1 MACAL
6 VAQQGVVMKRLKDK
20 RVAIIGAGS
29 VGEGIGN
36 GRAIA
41 MLFAREGARVL
52 AADRNLDAAENTVS
66 RITQDGGTANAFA
79 MDATDPTDV
88 DALVARANELW
99 GGIDILVHVVGMS
112 VPGGVCETE
121 PDDWDLVFAVNLKSA
136 YLAARAVI
144 PGMKQQG
151 GGAIVFLSSLVAT
164 YSGSYSYV
172 AYEASKAGVNRMG
185 RSIARAHAADNIRAN
200 VIMPGMIDTPHV
212 TAFISDDQN
221 ASSTQRAAVVPMGR
235 QGTAWDIAE
244 AALFLASD
252 ASSYITG
259 VSLPVDGGLGA

>member
-1 MACAL
+1 ME
-6 VAQQGVVMKRLKDK
+6 RLKNK

-29 VGEGIGN
+29 VGDGIGN

-52 AADRNLDAAENTVS
+52 AADRNLDAAQNTVS
-66 RITQDGGTANAFA
+66 RITHDGGTAQAFA
-79 MDATDPTDV
+79 MDATDPIEV
-88 DALVARANELW
+88 NALVERANALW

-112 VPGGVCETE
+112 LPGGVCETD
-121 PDDWDLVFAVNLKSA
+121 PDDWDRVFAVNLKSA
-136 YLAARAVI
+136 YLAARAII

-164 YSGSYSYV
+164 YSGPYSYV
-172 AYEASKAGVNRMG
+172 AYEASKAGMNRMG
-185 RSIARAHAADNIRAN
+185 RSIARAHAPDNIRAN

-212 TAFISDDQN
+212 TAFISDAQRT
-221 ASSTQRAAVVPMGR
+221 SSADRAAAVPMGR

-244 AALFLASD
+244 AALFLSSD

-259 VSLPVDGGLGA
+259 ISLPVDGGLGA

>member
-1 MACAL
+1 M
-6 VAQQGVVMKRLKDK
+6 VAQYGVVMDRLKDK

-29 VGEGIGN
+29 VGDGIGN

-52 AADRNLDAAENTVS
+52 AADRNLDAVQNTVS
-66 RITQDGGTANAFA
+66 RISDEGSIAQAFA
-79 MDATDPTDV
+79 MDTTKPDDV
-88 DALVARANELW
+88 DALVAQAHTLW

-112 VPGGVCETE
+112 LPGGVCETE
-121 PDDWDLVFAVNLKSA
+121 PDDWDRVFDINLKSA

-151 GGAIVFLSSLVAT
+151 EGAIVFLSSIVASH
-164 YSGSYSYV
+164 SGPYSYV
-172 AYEASKAGVNRMG
+172 AYEASKAGLNRMNQ
-185 RSIARAHAADNIRAN
+185 SIARAHATDGVRAN

-212 TAFISDDQN
+212 TAFIGDAQRTNS
-221 ASSTQRAAVVPMGR
+221 AERAAAVPIGR
-235 QGTAWDIAE
+235 QGPPWDIAQ

-252 ASSYITG
+252 ESSYITG
-259 VSLPVDGGLGA
+259 VSLAVDGGLSA